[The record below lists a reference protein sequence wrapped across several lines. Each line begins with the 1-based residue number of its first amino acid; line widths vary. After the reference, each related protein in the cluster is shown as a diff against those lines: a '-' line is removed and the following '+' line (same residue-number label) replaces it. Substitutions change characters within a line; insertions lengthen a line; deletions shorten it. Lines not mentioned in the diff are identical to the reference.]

1 MLIVGHNC
9 VPFLLT
15 SRHLVLGRVLPKGQD
30 SVLGLQPWDMSTPRS
45 SGQLTPLPWFSLF
58 PPLANTPLSK
68 QTLPLKVFLVTVTAI
83 FGLTLSADNA
93 LLKFE
98 ARQRI
103 VEAAVRKEARIE
115 LAKRGLVPTE
125 TEIAKWREVNG
136 K

>member
-1 MLIVGHNC
+1 MDSMQYRGYSVGTR
-9 VPFLLT
+9 LLPI
-15 SRHLVLGRVLPKGQD
+15 LPV
-30 SVLGLQPWDMSTPRS
+30 SPLH
-45 SGQLTPLPWFSLF
+45 QLHPPSQFPLF
-58 PPLANTPLSK
+58 PPLPDTPLSK